1 MSPPKDAVETAD
13 PGAVDP
19 EAVNLWS
26 NADHA
31 TEYLARRS
39 TFPWRDTAYEHLMEW
54 IPDAARRVLDLG
66 CGDGLVA
73 GRVFDARPGVEVVA
87 CDFSAAMLT
96 RARERFS
103 ATPRVT
109 VVEHNLDEPLPADWG
124 RFDAVVSA
132 FAIHHVVDERKRAL
146 YTEVLERLEPGGV
159 FCNLEH
165 VASPTRELHGAW
177 LEAVGT
183 APEDDDPSNKLASV
197 EAQLEW
203 LRDLG
208 FEQVD
213 CHYKWREIALLGGT
227 KPR

>member
-1 MSPPKDAVETAD
+1 VVNPET
-13 PGAVDP
+13 
-19 EAVNLWS
+19 VNLWS

-31 TEYLARRS
+31 TQYLARRS

-54 IPDAARRVLDLG
+54 VPDAPRRVLDLG

-73 GRVFDARPGVEVVA
+73 ARVVDARPGVEVVA
-87 CDFSAAMLT
+87 CDFSAAMLS
-96 RARERFS
+96 RARDRFA

-132 FAIHHVVDERKRAL
+132 FAIHHVIDERKRAL
-146 YTEVLERLEPGGV
+146 YGEVLERLELGGV
-159 FCNLEH
+159 FSNLEH
-165 VASPTRELHGAW
+165 VASPTHELHVAW
-177 LEAVGT
+177 LEALGT

-197 EAQLEW
+197 EAQLGW
-203 LRDLG
+203 LREVG

-213 CHYKWREIALLGGT
+213 CHYKWREIALLGAT

>member
-1 MSPPKDAVETAD
+1 MTQPQSRPDAVNPE
-13 PGAVDP
+13 AVNP

-31 TEYLARRS
+31 TDYLARRS
-39 TFPWRDTAYEHLMEW
+39 SFPWRDTAYEHLMEW
-54 IPDAARRVLDLG
+54 VPAASRRVLDLG

-87 CDFSAAMLT
+87 CDFSAAMLR
-96 RARERFS
+96 RARERFA
-103 ATPRVT
+103 ATPQVG
-109 VVEHNLDEPLPADWG
+109 VVEHDLDEPLPADWG

-132 FAIHHVVDERKRAL
+132 FAIHHVVDERKRLL
-146 YTEVLERLEPGGV
+146 YGEVLERLEPGGV

-165 VASPTRELHGAW
+165 VASPTRQLHEAF
-177 LEAVGT
+177 LDAVGT
-183 APEDDDPSNKLASV
+183 TPEDDDPSNKLASV
-197 EAQLEW
+197 EAQLGW

-213 CHYKWREIALLGGT
+213 CHYKWREIALLSGM

>member
-31 TEYLARRS
+31 TEVLARRS

>member
-1 MSPPKDAVETAD
+1 MSASTDSGSTANPVAVNS
-13 PGAVDP
+13 

-39 TFPWRDTAYEHLMEW
+39 TFPWRDAAYEHLMEW
-54 IPDAARRVLDLG
+54 IPDAPRRVLDLG

-73 GRVFDARPGVEVVA
+73 GQVLDARPGVEVVA

-96 RARERFS
+96 QARERFS
-103 ATPRVT
+103 AMPRVT
-109 VVEHNLDEPLPADWG
+109 VVEHNLDDPLPADWG

-132 FAIHHVVDERKRAL
+132 FAIHHVVDERKRML

-165 VASPTRELHGAW
+165 VASPTRELHAAW

-183 APEDDDPSNKLASV
+183 APENDDPSNKLASV
-197 EAQLEW
+197 EVQLEW
-203 LRDLG
+203 LRDRG

-213 CHYKWREIALLGGT
+213 CHYKWREIALLSGT